1 MFTLWVFLSI
11 APETRNGVT
20 RASALKER
28 RSGSNRL
35 SWPRPAAGFLAV
47 NETTDL
53 SIYKEALLF
62 LATAGVVAPL
72 FFRLRISPVLGFL
85 LAGVALGPYG
95 LGALGKKAPWLS
107 AFAINVE
114 AIDKLA
120 AFGVVALLFTMGLE
134 LSFERLRRMRRL
146 VFGLGLGQVV
156 ATTLALGAVA
166 WALGLPPA
174 SAATIGAALAM
185 SSTAIV
191 IPVLVESKRLAAPVG
206 RASFS
211 VLLFQDLAVAPL
223 LVMAGAL
230 SGGSEGGLGWALFS
244 ALVPAAL
251 ALAALIVF
259 GRIALRPFFRF
270 VAETKSPEFFMAA
283 CLLVVLGDGLAAAA
297 SRLSMALGAFVA
309 GLLLAE
315 TEYRREIEVT
325 IEPFKG
331 LLLGLYFVSVGAE
344 INPALILAR
353 PGLILGLAAAL
364 VAVKGLILIGLAR
377 AFRLPARVGA
387 EMAML
392 LGPGGEFGFVM
403 IGAALA
409 GGLVDRSLATTLVS
423 AIAISM
429 LAIPALAKVGQ
440 RIGSAPRPHAEDAP
454 EETPPG
460 DEEGRVIIVGYGRV
474 GALIGDMLD
483 MHNVPFVAIDSDAR
497 LVARARSAGKRVY
510 YGDASRP
517 DYMRRSGVET
527 ARAVVVTMDSP
538 SANEAVVQTTRSLR
552 ADVTVVARAH
562 DANHARALYAL
573 GVTDAVPETIEA
585 SLQLSEAVLVDI
597 GVPMGL
603 VIASVHDKREEYRK
617 TLIAAGAPER
627 SRTTRKAGRA

>member
-1 MFTLWVFLSI
+1 M
-11 APETRNGVT
+11 
-20 RASALKER
+20 
-28 RSGSNRL
+28 
-35 SWPRPAAGFLAV
+35 
-47 NETTDL
+47 
-53 SIYKEALLF
+53 
-62 LATAGVVAPL
+62 
-72 FFRLRISPVLGFL
+72 
-85 LAGVALGPYG
+85 
-95 LGALGKKAPWLS
+95 
-107 AFAINVE
+107 
-114 AIDKLA
+114 
-120 AFGVVALLFTMGLE
+120 
-134 LSFERLRRMRRL
+134 
-146 VFGLGLGQVV
+146 
-156 ATTLALGAVA
+156 
-166 WALGLPPA
+166 
-174 SAATIGAALAM
+174 
-185 SSTAIV
+185 
-191 IPVLVESKRLAAPVG
+191 
-206 RASFS
+206 
-211 VLLFQDLAVAPL
+211 LLFQDLAVAPL

-259 GRIALRPFFRF
+259 GRIALRPFFHF

-429 LAIPALAKVGQ
+429 LAIPALAKLGQ
-440 RIGSAPRPHAEDAP
+440 RIGSAPRPHA
-454 EETPPG
+454 G
-460 DEEGRVIIVGYGRV
+460 
-474 GALIGDMLD
+474 
-483 MHNVPFVAIDSDAR
+483 S
-497 LVARARSAGKRVY
+497 RARRDAAGRRGRARHHRRLRPGRRADRRHAGRAQYPVHRESTPTPASWR
-510 YGDASRP
+510 GRAPPERGSTTVTRRDPTICAAAASRP
-517 DYMRRSGVET
+517 
-527 ARAVVVTMDSP
+527 RAPWS
-538 SANEAVVQTTRSLR
+538 
-552 ADVTVVARAH
+552 
-562 DANHARALYAL
+562 
-573 GVTDAVPETIEA
+573 
-585 SLQLSEAVLVDI
+585 
-597 GVPMGL
+597 
-603 VIASVHDKREEYRK
+603 
-617 TLIAAGAPER
+617 
-627 SRTTRKAGRA
+627 